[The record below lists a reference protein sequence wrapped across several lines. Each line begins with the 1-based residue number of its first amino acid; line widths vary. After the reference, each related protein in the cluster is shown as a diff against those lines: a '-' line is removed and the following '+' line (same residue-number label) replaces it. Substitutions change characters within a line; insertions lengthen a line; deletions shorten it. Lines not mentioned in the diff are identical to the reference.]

1 MLEKFLLIFLLP
13 FLFTQKKFTIK
24 TFDDKDPIIYDNDF
38 ENINLPAIYSDDDIE
53 FQSLLNI
60 GNFTIKVI

>member
-53 FQSLLNI
+53 F
-60 GNFTIKVI
+60 